1 MRMSICLALVL
12 LAIAPT
18 TFAQRWTSPTI
29 PLETTDR
36 WCRDVGAPPGSPPLP
51 PNPYAVGTNEMPF
64 CYVPSD
70 VKPPEL
76 LPHPDPVYTGPG
88 FWPAS
93 EPRVTLEVFVSTEGL
108 PLRIV
113 VGQGFGKEFDQEA
126 LDVVR
131 TWRWQPATK
140 NGQPV
145 AVLAGPVPVRFR
157 LQGTS
162 AKPYI
167 ASPPSENGD
176 RTQFLGVDRAKYPL
190 TIFFGCEALG
200 REEEGYRAT
209 CSATLIQHAGDR
221 SLTLRCTGKNPGCSI
236 ASLGFYPARWV
247 SQDREVEVLGRV
259 NAGGSNNVGKV
270 SDEWRAAEYS
280 VENRVAPVYNPPNGC
295 PLPED
300 VWMSL
305 NEGWTGWHLL
315 QLSAL
320 RSSDQSLWLEHPLNS
335 KHCPGI
341 NEGKFDGVRTSFVLT
356 LIKRTHEQV
365 VLLATADGDFYKI
378 TILAPPAKV
387 THFSVVSVFPPG
399 KYKEFYTGKQIR
411 IRNPSIAVE
420 ASEHSIAL
428 YYFDKGQWKYLVISD

>member
-1 MRMSICLALVL
+1 M
-12 LAIAPT
+12 
-18 TFAQRWTSPTI
+18 
-29 PLETTDR
+29 
-36 WCRDVGAPPGSPPLP
+36 
-51 PNPYAVGTNEMPF
+51 
-64 CYVPSD
+64 
-70 VKPPEL
+70 
-76 LPHPDPVYTGPG
+76 
-88 FWPAS
+88 
-93 EPRVTLEVFVSTEGL
+93 STEGL